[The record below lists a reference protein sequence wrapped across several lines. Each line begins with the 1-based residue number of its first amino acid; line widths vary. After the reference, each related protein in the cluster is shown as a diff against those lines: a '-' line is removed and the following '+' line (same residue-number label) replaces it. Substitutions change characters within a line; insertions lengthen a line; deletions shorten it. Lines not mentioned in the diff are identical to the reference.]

1 MKLVSPAKLCELSK
15 VQILM
20 TWFVYSAK
28 VLTACSIVS
37 QLNLGS
43 YGLLEDRRI
52 ESRELIFFS
61 WYKTRRLHVSV
72 GPFSCRRGEKWWEHG
87 DTLEYR
93 LVCDTHQFLRH
104 LWSIIEQTH
113 GSMESFCLSDLRH
126 VLLSCAVLLQVGI
139 LQRGTDIGERVAYTF
154 KKGICSFVLGYKNG
168 WLVQIGI
175 FSIELWVCS
184 DCD

>member
-61 WYKTRRLHVSV
+61 
-72 GPFSCRRGEKWWEHG
+72 
-87 DTLEYR
+87 
-93 LVCDTHQFLRH
+93 
-104 LWSIIEQTH
+104 
-113 GSMESFCLSDLRH
+113 
-126 VLLSCAVLLQVGI
+126 
-139 LQRGTDIGERVAYTF
+139 
-154 KKGICSFVLGYKNG
+154 
-168 WLVQIGI
+168 
-175 FSIELWVCS
+175 
-184 DCD
+184 